1 MPRSRSRSPRK
12 GKAAK
17 AQVDRSLRK
26 GKAAKTQAARPE
38 QRRGSEAPHVITASP
53 PRAPRR
59 RRRSPPTAPGS
70 RSPSRGSRGDGSKA
84 SDDEDGESAECET
97 VVTSSR
103 ELQSLIDAAVEERV
117 GERVAEE
124 VAKVFDASA
133 SSRSQTFPPW
143 PPGPPPPAWAGTP
156 SKAAPEKLV
165 AGRDPR
171 PPEGESQRRQC
182 QLLETVCESISDTNV
197 QLKSIAAD
205 MCESLRRESTRA
217 PQILKQLNRIAD
229 STEKVADQTC
239 DLCNFAEKANEM
251 AEAAAI
257 RQQWGSSGGGG
268 GGAWKSG

>member
-1 MPRSRSRSPRK
+1 M
-12 GKAAK
+12 
-17 AQVDRSLRK
+17 
-26 GKAAKTQAARPE
+26 
-38 QRRGSEAPHVITASP
+38 
-53 PRAPRR
+53 
-59 RRRSPPTAPGS
+59 
-70 RSPSRGSRGDGSKA
+70 
-84 SDDEDGESAECET
+84 
-97 VVTSSR
+97 VTSPK
-103 ELQSLIDAAVEERV
+103 ELQSMIDAAVA
-117 GERVAEE
+117 ERVAAE
-124 VAKVFDASA
+124 VAKVLDASA
-133 SSRSQTFPPW
+133 SDRSQTFPSW
-143 PPGPPPPAWAGTP
+143 PVMPPPPAWGVTP

-239 DLCNFAEKANEM
+239 DLCHFAQKANEM

-268 GGAWKSG
+268 GAWKSG